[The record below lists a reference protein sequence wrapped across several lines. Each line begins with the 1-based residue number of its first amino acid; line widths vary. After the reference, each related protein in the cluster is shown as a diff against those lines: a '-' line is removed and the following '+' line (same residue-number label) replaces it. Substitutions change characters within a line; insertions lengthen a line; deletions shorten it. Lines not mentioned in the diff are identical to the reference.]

1 MDDKTKISK
10 TNLAKAIKDLGKRND
25 DNSEEFDMLAAYKK
39 LMDDEAALQTK
50 IKTAKA
56 ALEKLV
62 IAQYPKLSIDE
73 IKKVVIEQKWMFD
86 MEQKINNEMDN
97 ISHRLT
103 QRIMELA
110 DRYETPMPKLTSDVA
125 ALSTKVDNHLKQMNY
140 KW

>member
-1 MDDKTKISK
+1 MI
-10 TNLAKAIKDLGKRND
+10 
-25 DNSEEFDMLAAYKK
+25 
-39 LMDDEAALQTK
+39 
-50 IKTAKA
+50 
-56 ALEKLV
+56 EK
-62 IAQYPKLSIDE
+62 
-73 IKKVVIEQKWMFD
+73 KWMFD

-110 DRYETPMPKLTSDVA
+110 DRYETPMPQLNKDVA